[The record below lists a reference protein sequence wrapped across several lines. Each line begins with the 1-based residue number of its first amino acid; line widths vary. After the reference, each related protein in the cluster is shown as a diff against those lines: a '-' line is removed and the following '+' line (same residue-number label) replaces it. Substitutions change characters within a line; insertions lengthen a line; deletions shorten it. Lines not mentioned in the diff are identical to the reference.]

1 MIYPEIIG
9 NFKNKLIKIIFKLQI
24 AIIAQV
30 EDNNI
35 AKLHIRQ
42 WVSYL

>member
-1 MIYPEIIG
+1 MFYPEIIV
-9 NFKNKLIKIIFKLQI
+9 NFKNKLIKIISKLQI

-30 EDNNI
+30 EYNNI
-35 AKLHIRQ
+35 ARLNIRQ